1 MHVRVVGEDA
11 RVHVGATKNT
21 EGREFPFDVYPE
33 LREMLEQ
40 QREYTKR
47 IEQERGQIVPWVFH
61 RDTGQRARSLYGSWR
76 SACRRAGHPERIQH
90 DFRRTAVR
98 NLVWAGVPER
108 GAMMLTG
115 HKTRSVFERYKIVSS
130 SDLRDGVRKQARQ
143 RFVLDPRQRAA
154 HRCAL
159 RVMVA
164 SGGYVSSPLLRPWLE
179 ARFSRSLRNC
189 FGHVFDGS
197 AHSPSWRT
205 NAHTASKPFLL
216 QTSGLV

>member
-1 MHVRVVGEDA
+1 MPEAVRLTVSAIDSQRMV
-11 RVHVGATKNT
+11 
-21 EGREFPFDVYPE
+21 
-33 LREMLEQ
+33 LR
-40 QREYTKR
+40 
-47 IEQERGQIVPWVFH
+47 IVQGK
-61 RDTGQRARSLYGSWR
+61 GQRDRYVMLSPTLLAILRDW
-76 SACRRAGHPERIQH
+76 CHPERIQH